1 MKSRQSRRGFFKK
14 TAAVALAAPLVASV
28 EEFHLLA
35 QGKPND
41 GSGPAATRPSDS
53 KATMPNGQIGK
64 VKISRLICGG
74 NLITGYAHSRDL
86 IYVSNLLK
94 AYFTEAKIMET
105 WARCEEHGINTMIFH
120 PSDRVALDIYHKYR
134 AQGGK
139 IQFLAQ
145 LDPPKNDLATL
156 INQSVDAG
164 AVGALLVGNY
174 GDAWTRDGDLDRI
187 AKFVELVKAQGLI
200 GGVAGH
206 ELRTPMAVEKA
217 GIEPDFYMKTFHS
230 NNYWSSRKPD
240 QLKEVID
247 NYGIDNYWCL
257 DPEGTARF
265 FSELDRPW
273 LAYKVLAA
281 GAIQPR
287 AGFTH
292 AFANGADFCVVGM
305 FDFQVPENVA
315 IANQVLI
322 ETQNRERAW
331 MA

>member
-1 MKSRQSRRGFFKK
+1 MKSNHSRRSFFKK
-14 TAAVALAAPLVASV
+14 TAAAALAAPLVASV
-28 EEFHLLA
+28 EEFHLLSQDKSKNA
-35 QGKPND
+35 EAA
-41 GSGPAATRPSDS
+41 PAAP
-53 KATMPNGQIGK
+53 KATLPTGTIGK

-86 IYVSNLLK
+86 IYVSTLLK

-105 WARCEEHGINTMIFH
+105 WAQSEQHGINTMIFH
-120 PSDRVALDIYHKYR
+120 PSDRVALDIYRKYR

-156 INQSVDAG
+156 IHESVDAG

-174 GDAWTRDGDLDRI
+174 GDAWAREGDLDRI
-187 AKFVELVKAQGLI
+187 GKFVELVKAQGI
-200 GGVAGH
+200 IAGVAGH

-217 GIEPDFYMKTFHS
+217 RIKPDFYMKTFHS
-230 NNYWSSRKPD
+230 TNYWSSRKPD
-240 QLKEVID
+240 QMKEVID

-265 FSELDRPW
+265 FSELERPW
-273 LAYKVLAA
+273 IAYKVLAA
-281 GAIQPR
+281 GAIHPR
-287 AGFTH
+287 AGFKH

-305 FDFQVPENVA
+305 FDFQVAENVA
-315 IANQVLI
+315 IANQVLA
-322 ETQNRERAW
+322 ETRNRERAW
-331 MA
+331 VA